1 MSADNTLPN
10 FGQKLARAALNLNR
24 EFSHPL
30 SALITPLEEL
40 SANESDPH
48 RQEQLELALKN
59 AYRFHSLFKLLEEI
73 SEVEAGT
80 ATFSFHQSDIIS
92 FTRNLVHSFDQV
104 AKNKSIEL
112 QFRAS
117 YTELNCLYDYRKL
130 RRILYSLLAN
140 AIRYSDKSDS
150 EITVSVQMLT
160 GTPFLLVTIA
170 DNGIGIQADKLP
182 HLTDPF
188 YEDPL
193 HLKLYQSTSL
203 GLYLVQRLLDLLG
216 GKLAFYS
223 KKEAGTIVEVQF
235 PIYRNV
241 EEIPFAKYS
250 IADELVP
257 ELLQL
262 HEHIREVDT
271 YEIVDVDPSNSP
283 EIPLLLVLHN
293 KEDLTASLLQALK
306 GKYRVL
312 LANHPGKAMQ
322 MAMDH
327 LPDLFFVA
335 TPWSDTSWATINF
348 LKHSGLCAHIPIY
361 WLAAAATAEERK
373 AAHHLL
379 VDGISSALTTEEDI
393 LDEVDKII
401 RNRRLAYAY
410 SAKKS
415 LHQVTRPEK
424 ELNMADSFLLRLH
437 RIIDKHLDDDNP
449 DMEQLGDLLHM
460 SRTQL
465 HRKIKA
471 LTGLSTTNYIREY
484 KLKLAYT
491 DIQKGT
497 GTMAELADKYGFGSL
512 AYFSRSFKKA
522 FGITPTE
529 AKSEK
534 REAMRTIG
542 ET

>member
-1 MSADNTLPN
+1 MSLDNQLPE
-10 FGQKLARAALNLNR
+10 FGKKLARAALNLNK
-24 EFSHPL
+24 EFSRPL
-30 SALITPLEEL
+30 TALITPLEEL

-48 RQEQLELALKN
+48 RLEQLNLALNN

-73 SEVEAGT
+73 AEVEAGT
-80 ATFSFHQSDIIS
+80 ADFSFHQSDVIS
-92 FTRNLVHSFDQV
+92 FARNLVNSFDQV
-104 AKNKSIEL
+104 AKNKNIDL

-117 YTELNCLYDYRKL
+117 YAELNCLYDYRKL

-160 GTPFLLVTIA
+160 GTRFLLITIA
-170 DNGIGIQADKLP
+170 DNGIGIQPDKLP
-182 HLTDPF
+182 HLTNPF

-235 PIYRNV
+235 PIYQQLD
-241 EEIPFAKYS
+241 EIPYKRYS
-250 IADELVP
+250 VANELVP

-271 YEIVDVDPSNSP
+271 YEIVDVDPTNSP
-283 EIPLLLVLHN
+283 EIPLLLVLHTD
-293 KEDLTASLLQALK
+293 ESLPDLLLRALK
-306 GKYRVL
+306 DKYRVL

-327 LPDLFFVA
+327 LPDLIFVA
-335 TPWSDTSWATINF
+335 TAWTDYTQATIHF
-348 LKHSGLCAHIPIY
+348 LKQSGLCAHIPIY
-361 WLAAAATAEERK
+361 WLAAAATVEERK
-373 AAHHLL
+373 SAHHLL
-379 VDGISSALTTEEDI
+379 VDGISAAQATAEDI
-393 LDEVDKII
+393 IDEVDKII

-415 LHQVTRPEK
+415 LHQVARHEK

-437 RIIDKHLDDDNP
+437 HVVDKHLDDDNP
-449 DMEQLGDLLHM
+449 DMDQLSDLLHM

-471 LTGLSTTNYIREY
+471 LSGLSTTNYIREY
-484 KLKLAYT
+484 KLKLAYA
-491 DIQKGT
+491 DIQKGM

-512 AYFSRSFKKA
+512 AYFSRSFKRA
-522 FGITPTE
+522 FGITPSE
-529 AKSEK
+529 ARSLK
-534 REAMRTIG
+534 
-542 ET
+542 